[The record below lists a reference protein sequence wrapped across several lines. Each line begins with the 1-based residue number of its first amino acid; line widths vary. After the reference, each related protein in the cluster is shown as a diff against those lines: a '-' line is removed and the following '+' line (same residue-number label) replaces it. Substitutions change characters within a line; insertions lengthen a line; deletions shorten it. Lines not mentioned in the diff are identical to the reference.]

1 MEIERVRWEIR
12 CLMLDAQE
20 QRSLGDEGD
29 WWTFLKIAEAMAFDH
44 WQEILDT
51 SSDPVELTRLWTQD
65 HKPAA
70 LHLIAAETKTDATQS
85 EWLTVSDAATAIGCD
100 ARSVREMI
108 SSGKLK
114 ATEIGNGTQRK
125 TYKIKRT
132 DIEALAMVRD
142 ERVAKPKR
150 GKSSNQTPNDW
161 GL

>member
-1 MEIERVRWEIR
+1 MRRPV
-12 CLMLDAQE
+12 DQE
-20 QRSLGDEGD
+20 QVREYQQRLTDRQNER
-29 WWTFLKIAEAMAFDH
+29 LAKIHQQM
-44 WQEILDT
+44 
-51 SSDPVELTRLWTQD
+51 RQD

-132 DIEALAMVRD
+132 DIEALATVRN
-142 ERVAKPKR
+142 EQVTKPKR